1 MVSSW
6 VAGLFRSSWV
16 IVDGG
21 KQGAAI
27 ILGKRLGQPMNRF
40 TSLKVFS
47 AVILLAGLSGCV
59 GSADFVSNSASMISD
74 QESSL
79 FRLLLI
85 LAGFVFI
92 IVEGGIIYAVVR
104 YRRRRNDTTE
114 PRQVY
119 ANGPMEIIWAVNP

>member
-6 VAGLFRSSWV
+6 GAELFQSSWV
-16 IVDGG
+16 IVVGDKLGV
-21 KQGAAI
+21 AI

-47 AVILLAGLSGCV
+47 AAILLVSLSGC
-59 GSADFVSNSASMISD
+59 GRSANFVSNSASRISD

-85 LAGFVFI
+85 LAGVVFI